1 MREPYDSS
9 LSEDLLLRYDK
20 IQDIHAIDAIGLE
33 LWTVGR
39 KIMRDA
45 ISAKERSKQCPARTS
60 FVRSTTMPPWTTE
73 RTKGIDRK
81 LPWKTNAG
89 ENKIGRIAA
98 AGFNLE
104 CTNRFI
110 VVEFIE
116 GKSSALTN
124 ALPRLHQ
131 QR

>member
-60 FVRSTTMPPWTTE
+60 LITSTY
-73 RTKGIDRK
+73 DDDD
-81 LPWKTNAG
+81 
-89 ENKIGRIAA
+89 A
-98 AGFNLE
+98 AGDDR
-104 CTNRFI
+104 TNK
-110 VVEFIE
+110 
-116 GKSSALTN
+116 GD
-124 ALPRLHQ
+124 
-131 QR
+131 